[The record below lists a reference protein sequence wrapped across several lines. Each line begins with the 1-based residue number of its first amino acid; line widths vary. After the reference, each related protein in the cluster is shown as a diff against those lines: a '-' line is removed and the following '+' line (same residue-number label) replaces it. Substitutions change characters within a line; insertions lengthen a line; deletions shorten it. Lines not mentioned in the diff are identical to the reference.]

1 MTSRR
6 PYWFSKTIKRRPCWC
21 AKPVLRELNSFLMK
35 TLSFVPINLHRHRPR
50 EWKRWLSIKLNTPH
64 ISLCYFWRYID
75 TSTLIKII
83 CKLSP
88 KLWVI
93 HSVLLNM
100 FLLLRFFSGFDLICL
115 NLYSLIYATSSL
127 ISGLLISDLFL
138 LFHALLVLNYTT
150 TFNPLYYRKIFLM
163 HFRLEQGSN
172 VVFNH
177 LNEKKFYR
185 RHVCLKCTD
194 FFYTLRGKRR
204 WRYWCRMKI
213 CLFSSS
219 FFIITI
225 HNTTRKTNKIQC
237 AVFLTST
244 SSTRKGSRKEVH
256 YLRLK

>member
-6 PYWFSKTIKRRPCWC
+6 PYWFSKTIIRRPCWC
-21 AKPVLRELNSFLMK
+21 AKPILWELNSFLMK
-35 TLSFVPINLHRHRPR
+35 TLSFVPINLHRHRPC

-177 LNEKKFYR
+177 LNEKK
-185 RHVCLKCTD
+185 VLPAACL
-194 FFYTLRGKRR
+194 L
-204 WRYWCRMKI
+204 
-213 CLFSSS
+213 
-219 FFIITI
+219 
-225 HNTTRKTNKIQC
+225 
-237 AVFLTST
+237 
-244 SSTRKGSRKEVH
+244 
-256 YLRLK
+256 